1 MCQSD
6 LYPTEY
12 NLKPVTLE
20 KRPSIT
26 DVEVAAL
33 KGVDLAERAAEPV
46 NRFSIAFRSGIVSR
60 NARARSKSAR
70 NCRTN

>member
-20 KRPSIT
+20 KKPSIT

-33 KGVDLAERAAEPV
+33 KGVDLVERAAEPV
-46 NRFSIAFRSGIVSR
+46 NRYSIARGVIRLSAHIARKFR
-60 NARARSKSAR
+60 
-70 NCRTN
+70 

>member
-20 KRPSIT
+20 KKPSIT
-26 DVEVAAL
+26 DIEVAAL

-46 NRFSIAFRSGIVSR
+46 NRYSIARGVIRLSAHIARKFR
-60 NARARSKSAR
+60 
-70 NCRTN
+70 

>member
-20 KRPSIT
+20 KKPSIT

-46 NRFSIAFRSGIVSR
+46 NRFSIARGVIRLSAHIARKFR
-60 NARARSKSAR
+60 
-70 NCRTN
+70 

>member
-20 KRPSIT
+20 KKPSIT

-46 NRFSIAFRSGIVSR
+46 NRYSIARGVIRLSAHIARKFR
-60 NARARSKSAR
+60 
-70 NCRTN
+70 

>member
-20 KRPSIT
+20 KKPSIT

-33 KGVDLAERAAEPV
+33 KGVDLAERVAEPV
-46 NRFSIAFRSGIVSR
+46 NRYSIARGVIRLSAHIARKFR
-60 NARARSKSAR
+60 
-70 NCRTN
+70 

>member
-20 KRPSIT
+20 KKPSIT

-46 NRFSIAFRSGIVSR
+46 NRYSIARGVIRLSAHIARRFR
-60 NARARSKSAR
+60 
-70 NCRTN
+70 

>member
-46 NRFSIAFRSGIVSR
+46 NRFSIARGVIRLSAHIARKFR
-60 NARARSKSAR
+60 
-70 NCRTN
+70 

>member
-20 KRPSIT
+20 KKPSIT
-26 DVEVAAL
+26 DVEVAAR

-46 NRFSIAFRSGIVSR
+46 NRYSIARGVIRLSAHIARRFR
-60 NARARSKSAR
+60 
-70 NCRTN
+70 

>member
-33 KGVDLAERAAEPV
+33 KGVDLAERASEPV
-46 NRFSIAFRSGIVSR
+46 NRYSIARGVIRLSAHIARKFR
-60 NARARSKSAR
+60 
-70 NCRTN
+70 

>member
-20 KRPSIT
+20 KPRPSIT

-46 NRFSIAFRSGIVSR
+46 NRYSIARGVIRLSAHIARKFR
-60 NARARSKSAR
+60 
-70 NCRTN
+70 

>member
-20 KRPSIT
+20 KKPSIT

-33 KGVDLAERAAEPV
+33 RGVDLAERAAEPV
-46 NRFSIAFRSGIVSR
+46 NRFSIARGVIRLSAHIARKFR
-60 NARARSKSAR
+60 
-70 NCRTN
+70 

>member
-20 KRPSIT
+20 KKPSIT

-46 NRFSIAFRSGIVSR
+46 NRYSIVRGVIRLSAHIARKFR
-60 NARARSKSAR
+60 
-70 NCRTN
+70 

>member
-46 NRFSIAFRSGIVSR
+46 NRYSIARGVIRLSAHIARKFR
-60 NARARSKSAR
+60 
-70 NCRTN
+70 

>member
-33 KGVDLAERAAEPV
+33 KGVDLAERVAEPV
-46 NRFSIAFRSGIVSR
+46 NRYSIARGVIRLSAHIARKFR
-60 NARARSKSAR
+60 
-70 NCRTN
+70 